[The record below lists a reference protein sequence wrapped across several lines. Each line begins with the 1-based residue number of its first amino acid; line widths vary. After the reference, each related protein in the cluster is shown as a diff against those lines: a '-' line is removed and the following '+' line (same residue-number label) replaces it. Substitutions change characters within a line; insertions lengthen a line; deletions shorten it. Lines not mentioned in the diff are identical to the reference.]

1 MADLV
6 VEIQDLREAQ
16 NCKLVVLKGTIDGK
30 TLIHLQ
36 TKLASVL
43 ESGTASL
50 VMDFEHV
57 KYINS
62 SGLGY
67 FVSLHDS
74 FDGVERKMIF
84 INVQPKVKMVMDML
98 GLNSFFQILK
108 DQREALGALNGDG
121 GTREQPKVEE
131 IRKPTTTRTEKKPSG
146 IETSFI
152 QAKVETAKQI
162 QQSTVLD
169 KPQVITC
176 DYCRA
181 QLEIREVGTYRCPKC
196 MAAFTVTGT
205 GRPQFVPRR
214 APYPLQ
220 LTLNFTPES
229 KQGLLEFTR
238 LFAKKANLG
247 ELSTRQLMG
256 VVEKIFDAILASAY
270 GGNSNN
276 LFHVLF
282 LVSETEIEM
291 KFIDYGK
298 AIHDSTLSKQREI
311 MDRFEI
317 KTLPNGGNLINVSKG
332 SL

>member
-6 VEIQDLREAQ
+6 VDIQDLKDAQ
-16 NCKLVVLKGTIDGK
+16 NCKLVVLNGTIDGK

-43 ESGTASL
+43 ESGTSSL
-50 VMDFEHV
+50 VMDFENV

-84 INVQPKVKMVMDML
+84 INVQPKVKLVMDML
-98 GLNSFFQILK
+98 GLNTFFQILK
-108 DQREALGALNGDG
+108 DKREALAALNGDA
-121 GTREQPKVEE
+121 GTPRAIEE
-131 IRKPTTTRTEKKPSG
+131 TKKPSTTRSEKNTTG
-146 IETSFI
+146 VETSFV

-176 DYCRA
+176 DYCRG
-181 QLEIREVGTYRCPKC
+181 QLEIKEVGTYRCPKC
-196 MAAFTVTGT
+196 MSAFTVTGT

-220 LTLNFTPES
+220 LTLNFTPEA

-238 LFAKKANLG
+238 LFARKANLG
-247 ELSTRQLMG
+247 ELSTKHLMG
-256 VVEKIFDAILASAY
+256 VVEKIFDAILNSAY

-317 KTLPNGGNLINVSKG
+317 KTLPNGGNLISISKG